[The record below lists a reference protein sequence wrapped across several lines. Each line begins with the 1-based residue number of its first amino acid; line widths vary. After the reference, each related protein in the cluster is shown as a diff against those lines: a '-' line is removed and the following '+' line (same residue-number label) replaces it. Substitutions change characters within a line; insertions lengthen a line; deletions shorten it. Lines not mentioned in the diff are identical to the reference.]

1 MIESEQGLE
10 MYHLFQPIYDVQK
23 WHLVGYEGL
32 LRTMQRIN
40 PEESFRIAKKEK
52 RLYELDSRSIHKAFA
67 TYQLA
72 DDSKGRKK
80 LFLNVFPSTIINP
93 NFLPFI
99 RSIIQENRFMSQQ
112 IILEIV
118 ESEQINLEKVKMA
131 LPELKKLGLKIAVD
145 DFGKGSTSIR
155 MLLELQPDF
164 LKLDRYFVTD
174 LFSNEQKKDVI
185 FSLLNFCEKYNSD
198 LIVEGV
204 EDEISLAILKSLGV
218 KYAQGY
224 LLGKPSLLSRT
235 GVCL

>member
-1 MIESEQGLE
+1 MIESKQSIEI
-10 MYHLFQPIYDVQK
+10 YHLFQPIYDVQK
-23 WHLVGYEGL
+23 WCLVGYEGL
-32 LRTMQRIN
+32 LRTVHNIN
-40 PEESFRIAKKEK
+40 PEENFRIAKKKK

-72 DDSKGRKK
+72 DESKGLKK

-99 RSIIQENRFMSQQ
+99 SNIIYENRFNSQQ

-118 ESEQINLEKVKMA
+118 ESEKINLEKVKSV

-145 DFGKGSTSIR
+145 DFGKGSASIR
-155 MLLELQPDF
+155 MLIELQPDF
-164 LKLDRYFVTD
+164 IKLDRYFVTD
-174 LFSNEQKKDVI
+174 LSSSEPKRDVI
-185 FSLLNFCEKYNSD
+185 LSLLNFCEKYNSN

-218 KYAQGY
+218 TYAQGY
-224 LLGKPSLLSRT
+224 LLGRPSLLS
-235 GVCL
+235 